1 MAAIVYISFKIF
13 SPFFSPLNRVKIS
26 KDAIILE
33 GKLNHCNKEFLN
45 LISFSYHGFLLNF
58 PFWKLSKFESFLKTH
73 FFINT
78 SYALEE
84 FTDTLLKLEIPY
96 WKPKGWKIEIFF
108 PKSKKWYSLKDIIS
122 TDISSY
128 SLERLIFLGLGL
140 EPLPYSQRAIK
151 EEDFLKDYFLKE
163 SFEVKNDF
171 F

>member
-1 MAAIVYISFKIF
+1 M
-13 SPFFSPLNRVKIS
+13 
-26 KDAIILE
+26 
-33 GKLNHCNKEFLN
+33 
-45 LISFSYHGFLLNF
+45 
-58 PFWKLSKFESFLKTH
+58 
-73 FFINT
+73 
-78 SYALEE
+78 
-84 FTDTLLKLEIPY
+84 KLEIPY
-96 WKPKGWKIEIFF
+96 WKSKGWKIEIFF